1 MKYFA
6 YCRKSE
12 EDKKRQILSLESQR
26 SEIEKLVLANP
37 AVEIVDFYEEE
48 RTARYPGRPL
58 FNDMIRRIEKGDA
71 QGIVAWHP
79 DRLARNT
86 VDGGQIV
93 YLLDRGLLLDMKFPS
108 YVFDNSSQGKFML
121 QIIFSYS
128 KYYVD
133 SLSENVRR
141 GIRRKLE
148 LGVLPNRAPLGYLND
163 KARKTI
169 VIDRKSY
176 DVVRN
181 IWELAATSCYSPRQI
196 RDKSEYEWGYR
207 TPRRDRSGGK
217 PLALST
223 IYKILANRFYTGVI
237 VRKGVAYPGTHRK
250 MVSIDEFERV
260 QEILGRPGRPHNAKH
275 VFAYAGLIRC
285 GFCGCAVTA
294 ERKINRQGH
303 RYVYYH
309 CTKKKKSLPCAERSL
324 EVDELELQV
333 IETLRRIQIS
343 DDLHKWCQA
352 KVEERRYKSS
362 EVDGVRTEALARGI
376 AEAERNLATLTDLR
390 VRGLIEDTE
399 YIARREKLRADI
411 ARAQEKVAAKLDR
424 KDEWFEPARLVLSF
438 SKLAISW
445 FERAD
450 AAQRRMIVA
459 AVGSNLTLLNR
470 IFSIEA
476 VEPFT
481 LVPKSPDILQLCSF
495 VESVRQMTSDDR
507 FQQKI
512 ACIAKLEKL
521 MLSPEAALAEVR
533 RARGDAFPS
542 RALHRV

>member
-12 EDKKRQILSLESQR
+12 EDKKRQVLSLESQR

-37 AVEIVDFYEEE
+37 AVEIVEFYEEE

-58 FNDMIRRIEKGDA
+58 FNDMMRRIEKGEA

-93 YLLDRGLLLDMKFPS
+93 YLLDRGSLLDMKFPS

-148 LGVLPNRAPLGYLND
+148 LGILPNRAPLGYLNN

-169 VIDRKSY
+169 VVDRKSY
-176 DVVRN
+176 EVVRN
-181 IWELAATSCYSPRQI
+181 IWGLAATGCYSPRQI
-196 RDKSEYEWGYR
+196 RDKAEYEWGYR
-207 TPRRDRSGGK
+207 TPRRERSGGK

-237 VRKGVAYPGTHRK
+237 VRKDVVYAGTHRK
-250 MVSIDEFERV
+250 MISIDEFERV

-275 VFAYAGLIRC
+275 AFAYAGLIRC
-285 GFCGCAVTA
+285 GFCDCAVTA

-309 CTKKKKSLPCAERSL
+309 CTKKKKAQFCDERSI

-333 IETLRRIQIS
+333 IETLRHVQIS
-343 DDLHKWCQA
+343 DELHAWCQNR
-352 KVEERRYKSS
+352 VEKRRYESP
-362 EVDGVRTEALARGI
+362 EEDGLRAEALARGI
-376 AEAERNLATLTDLR
+376 VEAERSLATLTDLR

-411 ARAQEKVAAKLDR
+411 ARSQEKLTAKQDR

-438 SKLAISW
+438 SNLAISW
-445 FERAD
+445 FERGG
-450 AAQRRMIVA
+450 AAERRMIVA

-470 IFSIEA
+470 ILSIEA

-481 LVPKSPDILQLCSF
+481 LIPKKPNILQLCAF
-495 VESVRQMTSDDR
+495 VESVRQLTSDDR

-512 ACIAKLEKL
+512 ACIAKLEQL
-521 MLSPEAALAEVR
+521 MLSPEAASAEVR
-533 RARGDAFPS
+533 RA
-542 RALHRV
+542 